1 MLKKVLYVLG
11 GILLVGFLVNLCS
24 GESKKSST
32 SADSTQTSTVSSS
45 TSSQEESKYTYS
57 EKVDEMTDGKVK
69 LASIT
74 SDNTIELEFPYGDCA
89 LTYTIRKSSKGDND
103 VFLRIS
109 SGQFIGDEFTGNNYV
124 TVRFDSLPATKY
136 FFVNASDG
144 STDVVFLKNVK
155 DFIAKAKQAKEVKI
169 EATLFDAGSRLFRF
183 STPQPLVWD

>member
-1 MLKKVLYVLG
+1 M
-11 GILLVGFLVNLCS
+11 GFLVNLCS

-109 SGQFIGDEFTGNNYV
+109 SGQFIGNEFTGDNYV
-124 TVRFDSLPATKY
+124 MVRFDSLPATKY
-136 FFVNASDG
+136 FFVNASD
-144 STDVVFLKNVK
+144 
-155 DFIAKAKQAKEVKI
+155 AKEVKI
-169 EATLFDAGSRLFRF
+169 ESTLFDAGSRLFRF